1 MLIFAEKTMDNK
13 INIIK
18 DWFIMSV
25 ATLILTY
32 MIWLLM
38 YGIVD
43 FKEIVEEGVVFD
55 AIYCSVYS
63 LYSLSISNYI
73 GSLFGKNNFSKKRFI
88 LHIFLIFIAN
98 ICYAFILENVLK
110 DYWNEGNDDYWDRLY
125 ISGILATLMTMV
137 NACKYYYSIIIQKDK
152 ENMDLYSNLLRLQMN
167 PHFIFNSLNTLAD
180 LIQVNPA
187 RAEKYTLRLSEIYRY
202 IVNHLDDNAITICE
216 EIYFV
221 RTYCELQ
228 ELRMPDTVIAQIEE
242 KLDESKDLILPLTV
256 QMLVENAIKH
266 NCHTKEK
273 PLLISIFRQQ
283 GYLVVRNELKPI
295 KSSFP
300 TTQKGLQNLVKRY
313 KQIGKELVVS
323 NNDSFFEVKI
333 PIL

>member
-1 MLIFAEKTMDNK
+1 MDKKYNF
-13 INIIK
+13 IK
-18 DWFIMSV
+18 DWTIISV
-25 ATLILTY
+25 ATFSFSYLV
-32 MIWLLM
+32 WGLM
-38 YGIVD
+38 YGPAIWG
-43 FKEIVEEGVVFD
+43 EIVENGCIFD
-55 AIYCSVYS
+55 ILYCFIYA
-63 LYSLSISNYI
+63 LYSLSISKYI
-73 GSLFGKNNFSKKRFI
+73 SSFFGNNNFSKKRFI

-98 ICYAFILENVLK
+98 ISYAFIVENVLK
-110 DYWNEGNDDYWDRLY
+110 DYWNEGNEDYWDRLY
-125 ISGILATLMTMV
+125 ISGIVATLMTMV
-137 NACKYYYSIIIQKDK
+137 NACIYYYSIIIQKDK
-152 ENMDLYSNLLRLQMN
+152 ENMDLHSNLLRLQMN

-180 LIQVNPA
+180 LIQVNPVC
-187 RAEKYTLRLSEIYRY
+187 AEKYTLRLSEIYRY

-228 ELRMPDTVIAQIEE
+228 ELRTPDTVITQIED

-300 TTQKGLQNLVKRY
+300 TTQKGLQNLIKRY

-323 NNDSFFEVKI
+323 NDDSFFEVKI